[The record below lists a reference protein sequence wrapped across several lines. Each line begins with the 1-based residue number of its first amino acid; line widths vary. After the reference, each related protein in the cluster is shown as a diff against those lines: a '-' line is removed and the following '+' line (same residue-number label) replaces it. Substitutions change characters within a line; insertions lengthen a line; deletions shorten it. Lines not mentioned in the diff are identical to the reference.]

1 MERTDFN
8 TKTQITNQQKITMK
22 NVFIA
27 MFLALILS
35 GSLAAQQQTTQLLLT
50 GASFADVYNGWFEF
64 GCESLNAI
72 PINRAVGGESIV
84 HTAEKMNDGT
94 LYSKTELENIDALII
109 MHVHEKDVF
118 NDPNNWLRNKYSNY
132 QFPMDINN
140 YVGAY
145 DYVIKRYI
153 SDCYQLKFDSASAYF
168 NAPAGKPALIVLCT
182 HWHDARVT
190 FNTTVR
196 QLGQKWGLPVI
207 EFDKNIGFT
216 KNEMH
221 PVTNDQYSLIF
232 SSDTQEQDGVVYGW
246 HPQRGD
252 TYIQRK
258 MAAVMVHKMK
268 QVLPLYE

>member
-1 MERTDFN
+1 
-8 TKTQITNQQKITMK
+8 MK
-22 NVFIA
+22 NVFTFIVFA
-27 MFLALILS
+27 IIFS
-35 GSLAAQQQTTQLLLT
+35 GSVFAQNQDTTQLLLT

-64 GCESLNAI
+64 GCESLNAK

-84 HTAEKMNDGT
+84 HTAEKMNAGT
-94 LYSKTELENIDALII
+94 LYSKAELENIDALII

-118 NDPNNWLRNKYSNY
+118 NDPKSWLRNKYSDY
-132 QFPMDINN
+132 EFPMDMNN

-168 NAPAGKPALIVLCT
+168 NAQAGKPAIIVLCT

-196 QLGQKWGLPVI
+196 QLAQKWGLPII

-232 SSDTQEQDGVVYGW
+232 SLDTQELDGVVYGW

-258 MAAVMVHKMK
+258 MAAIMVHKME
-268 QVLPLYE
+268 QVLLLYK

>member
-118 NDPNNWLRNKYSNY
+118 NDPNSWLKNKYSDY
-132 QFPMDINN
+132 QFPMDMNN

-153 SDCYQLKFDSASAYF
+153 SECYNLRNDSTSEYF
-168 NAPAGKPALIVLCT
+168 NTAHGKPAIIVLCT
-182 HWHDARVT
+182 HWHDSRVT

-196 QLGQKWGLPVI
+196 QLAQKWGLPVV
-207 EFDKNIGFT
+207 EFDNKIGFT
-216 KNEMH
+216 KDQPH
-221 PVTNDQYSLIF
+221 PVTNNQYSLIY
-232 SSDTQEQDGVVYGW
+232 SIDTQEQNGVVYGW
-246 HPQRGD
+246 HPYCGD

-258 MAAVMVHKMK
+258 MAAIFSQKMK
-268 QVLPLYE
+268 EVLP